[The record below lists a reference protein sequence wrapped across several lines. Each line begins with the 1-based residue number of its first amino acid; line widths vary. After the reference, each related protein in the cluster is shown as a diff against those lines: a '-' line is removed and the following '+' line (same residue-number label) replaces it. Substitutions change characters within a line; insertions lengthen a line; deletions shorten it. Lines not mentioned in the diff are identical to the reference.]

1 MYVSERFSD
10 YNYEELVQTET
21 STEYDLSL
29 LELEELKELKASLEK
44 KLGMF
49 KLRFFLILHV
59 SRSFGLSARDFEIL
73 SQIQNWN

>member
-10 YNYEELVQTET
+10 YNYEELIQTET

-49 KLRFFLILHV
+49 KLRLFF
-59 SRSFGLSARDFEIL
+59 
-73 SQIQNWN
+73 

>member
-1 MYVSERFSD
+1 MILNSIYFLDEYVSERFDD
-10 YNYEELVQTET
+10 YNNEELVET

-49 KLRFFLILHV
+49 KNILLEGHNT
-59 SRSFGLSARDFEIL
+59 LKCIEK
-73 SQIQNWN
+73 

>member
-1 MYVSERFSD
+1 MICFLDVYVSERFDD
-10 YNYEELVQTET
+10 YAYEELVET

-49 KLRFFLILHV
+49 KHILLE
-59 SRSFGLSARDFEIL
+59 GYNTLKCIEK
-73 SQIQNWN
+73 